1 MWAALEETLMREQGF
16 TLLELLIVVT
26 IIGMLAALAIP
37 NYAMFKAQAY
47 NTTAAADARNIAPAA
62 DYASSQG
69 VVQNFPLPPQPLGSG
84 PVDPLRIPGAAS
96 SPGTYGQID
105 VTATGYQVV
114 TTQLRGDICYT
125 MRDGVMGEAN

>member
-1 MWAALEETLMREQGF
+1 MREQGF
-16 TLLELLIVVT
+16 TLIELMIVVV
-26 IIGMLAALAIP
+26 IIGILAALAIP

-69 VVQNFPLPPQPLGSG
+69 VVQPFALPPPAGSG
-84 PVDPLRIPGAAS
+84 PVDPVLIPGAAS
-96 SPGTYGQID
+96 SPGTVGWID

-114 TTQLRGDICYT
+114 TTQLRGNICYT
-125 MRDGVMGEAN
+125 ITNGLWSEAPGNCS

>member
-1 MWAALEETLMREQGF
+1 MREQGF

-69 VVQNFPLPPQPLGSG
+69 VVQSFPLPPPLGSG
-84 PVDPLRIPGAAS
+84 PVDTVAIPGAAS
-96 SPGTYGQID
+96 SPGTYGLID

-114 TTQLRGDICYT
+114 TTQLRGNICYT
-125 MRDGVMGEAN
+125 MSNGVMLEIPGNCGF